1 MKKTPENFGEEYLFF
16 NTARGWVGMVA
27 AEKGL
32 RALFLERTRERVLE
46 ALLKEHPGACPGEG
60 FSLREG
66 QRQVLEY
73 LAGERRLFRIDI
85 DCGPLSSFRRAVY
98 GELLRIPYGET
109 VSYGELALRL
119 GRPRAARAVGQ
130 ALAANP
136 LPLVVP
142 CHRVVGATGALTGFS
157 GGEGIATK
165 KMLLEM
171 EGAMLRKWS

>member
-1 MKKTPENFGEEYLFF
+1 MKKTSENFGEEYLFF
-16 NTARGWVGMVA
+16 KTALGWVGIVA

-32 RALFLERTRERVLE
+32 RALFLEGARDRVLE
-46 ALLKEHPGACPGEG
+46 ALLREHPSACPGEG

-85 DCGPLSSFRRAVY
+85 DCGPLSPFRRAVY

-109 VSYGELALRL
+109 VSYGELAARL
-119 GRPRAARAVGQ
+119 GRPGAARAVGQ

-142 CHRVVGATGALTGFS
+142 CHRVVGAGGALTGFS

-165 KMLLEM
+165 MKLLDM
-171 EGAMLRKWS
+171 EGARPRKWF